1 MDEKLKVNDKE
12 IVCPG
17 EVLAEGMDYLPGQ
30 GMYRLGNQI
39 IASRLGLVKVEGK
52 VIKIIPLSGKYLP
65 KRGDVII
72 GKVRDV
78 NFSGWSVETNSAYP
92 AMLSMKD
99 ATSDFIRRGADLTR
113 YFDIGDHLVTKIIN
127 VTSQNLIDLTMKGP
141 GLRKLEGGRMMRVAP
156 SKVPRI
162 IGKQGSM
169 VSMIKKATNCNIIVG
184 QNGVVWIKGLNPE
197 DELITVETINKI
209 EANSHI
215 SGLTD
220 RIKEFLES
228 KGRHAE
234 IEVITETSE
243 NAYQGDNGDNDVI

>member
-1 MDEKLKVNDKE
+1 MDEKLKINDKE

-17 EVLAEGMDYLPGQ
+17 EVLAEGMEYLPAQ
-30 GMYRLGNQI
+30 GMYRQGNNI
-39 IASRLGLVKVEGK
+39 IASRLGLVRIEGK
-52 VIKIIPLSGKYLP
+52 VIKIIPLSGRYLP

-78 NFSGWSVETNSAYP
+78 NFSGWSIETNSAYP

-99 ATSDFIRRGADLTR
+99 GTSDFIRRGADLTK
-113 YFDIGDHLVTKIIN
+113 YFEIGDYLVTKIIN

-141 GLRKLEGGRMMRVAP
+141 GLRKLDGGRIMKVAP

-169 VSMIKKATNCNIIVG
+169 VSMVKKATNCNIIVG
-184 QNGVVWIKGLNPE
+184 QNEIVWIKGLNPE
-197 DELITVETINKI
+197 DEFITVETIAKI
-209 EANSHI
+209 EAESHV

-220 RIKEFLES
+220 RIKAFLES
-228 KGRHAE
+228 KGRTAVM
-234 IEVITETSE
+234 EVVSETNDQGE
-243 NAYQGDNGDNDVI
+243 NNDL